1 MKRTLS
7 MIGYLIVRDRAG
19 NPILITERP
28 VRLDTK
34 ELKPV
39 GSVSPEQQ
47 APQAPQATDEG
58 GSDT

>member
-7 MIGYLIVRDRAG
+7 MIGYIIVRDREG

-39 GSVSPEQQ
+39 GSVSQT
-47 APQAPQATDEG
+47 PQATDEG